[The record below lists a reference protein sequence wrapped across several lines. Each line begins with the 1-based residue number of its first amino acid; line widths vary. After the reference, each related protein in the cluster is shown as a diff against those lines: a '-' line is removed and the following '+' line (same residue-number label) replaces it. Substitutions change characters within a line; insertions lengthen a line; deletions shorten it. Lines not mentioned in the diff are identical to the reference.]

1 MGEFGFNPG
10 LVNIKRSRIIVK
22 SSKMYKFVFPLV
34 LGLCHGDK
42 SGHVQQH
49 AAPAQVAAPSSASG
63 VSPYY
68 AQYDYEAYE
77 PQPQSFTSGG
87 LDRQASIEA
96 VLGAPVV
103 ITAFAAALFGGIL
116 SPLISEGLSRMSEY
130 QIEWPSFNQRVEKR
144 RKTKTKSSNKAREL
158 ANNVS
163 WLDILEGVNT
173 VVSAI
178 RSKRSVADEQM
189 STENISF

>member
-1 MGEFGFNPG
+1 
-10 LVNIKRSRIIVK
+10 
-22 SSKMYKFVFPLV
+22 MYKFIFPLV

-49 AAPAQVAAPSSASG
+49 AAPAQVAAPSSAPG

-144 RKTKTKSSNKAREL
+144 RKTKTKAGSKARDLDNSINWLEML
-158 ANNVS
+158 ETVNN
-163 WLDILEGVNT
+163 

-178 RSKRSVADEQM
+178 RTKRSVSESNQRTADQL
-189 STENISF
+189 SY